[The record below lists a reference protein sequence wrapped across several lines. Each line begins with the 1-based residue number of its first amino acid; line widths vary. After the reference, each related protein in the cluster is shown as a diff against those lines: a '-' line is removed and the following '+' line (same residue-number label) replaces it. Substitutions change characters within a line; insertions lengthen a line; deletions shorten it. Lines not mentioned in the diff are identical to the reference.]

1 MYISKVVLRNYRN
14 FKNSKFEFK
23 KGINTII
30 GENGAGKTNL
40 FRAIRLLLDDYLPRH
55 SINLSQNDFNRSLL
69 DWKGHWI
76 IISIEFSELSNDEAI
91 QALFTH
97 GVGNA
102 PEERATYNLIF
113 RPKKPIR
120 LSLYE
125 LDDNDIIGMQQI
137 LNNLTINDYETI
149 FTGKSSANFNDN
161 NIYNNLVGDFEN
173 VVFPNPDEFDEFLYG
188 AKIPNQLSVS
198 NEISFTFIKALRDV
212 VSDFNSN
219 KMNPLLNLLKN
230 KSENISEDELN
241 DVIERIREL
250 NTEIENLSD
259 IKDVN
264 NDIHKTIKEAVGQT
278 YAPSSLNIKSSLS
291 EEPNKFLQSLQLL
304 VSEPNETYEGAIHE
318 LSLGGANLIFLT
330 LKLLEF
336 KYQRNEDT
344 FANFLLIEEP
354 EAHIHTHVQKTLF
367 ENLNYED
374 TQIIYSTH
382 STHISDVS
390 KISNMNIL
398 AKKINYVDVYQPSKD
413 LLPEEIN
420 KLERYLDAIRSNLL
434 FAKGVI
440 LVEGDA
446 EAIVIPN
453 LVKKVLGVSLDE
465 LGISLISVGSTGFK
479 NIAQIFHN
487 DRIKRKCA
495 IITDLDSEI
504 ADTTENPNDD
514 DDEKTYKKKMKGS
527 HDKGANRKQIL
538 DTYVNGNIWLKPF
551 YATHTFEV
559 DFILNGNVDE
569 VKKLAEKIYT
579 KRSIITTAKTDLS
592 SGNVSIYGK
601 RILTMAGNEGKGW
614 IALLLA
620 EIINVKTKIPDYIL
634 NAIKFVNSLNSE
646 EIQIKIIIHRIKEL
660 KKLDNDLNFS
670 ATNSIIEQY
679 LQNENHRTIQDIL
692 NSFNTVI
699 NDDQMNIIFER

>member
-1 MYISKVVLRNYRN
+1 MYISKVSLRNYRN
-14 FKNSKFEFK
+14 FKNSKFEFN

-40 FRAIRLLLDDYLPRH
+40 FMAIRLLLDNYLPRYA
-55 SINLSQNDFNRSLL
+55 INLTQSDFNRSLEQ
-69 DWKGHWI
+69 WKGHWI

-91 QALFTH
+91 QALFAH
-97 GVGNA
+97 GVGNI

-113 RPKKPIR
+113 RPRQSVR
-120 LSLYE
+120 LRLYE
-125 LDDNDIIGMQQI
+125 LEDNDITGMQQI

-149 FTGKSSANFNDN
+149 FTGKSTADFNDN
-161 NIYNNLVGDFEN
+161 DVYTNLVGNFEN
-173 VVFPNPDEFDEFLYG
+173 VNFPNPDEFDESIYG
-188 AKIPNQLSVS
+188 VKIPNQLSMV

-219 KMNPLLNLLKN
+219 KMNPLLNLLRN
-230 KSENISEDELN
+230 KSEEISADELN
-241 DVIERIREL
+241 DVIEKIREL

-264 NDIHKTIKEAVGQT
+264 TDIDKTIKEAVGQT
-278 YAPSSLNIKSSLS
+278 YAPSTLNIKSTLS

-398 AKKINYVDVYQPSKD
+398 AKKINFVDVYQPSKG
-413 LLPEEIN
+413 LLPEDVN

-434 FAKGVI
+434 FAKGII

-446 EAIVIPN
+446 EAIVIPS

-479 NIAQIFHN
+479 NIAQVFHN

-495 IITDLDSEI
+495 IITDLDSAI
-504 ADTTENPNDD
+504 ADTTENPDD
-514 DDEKTYKKKMKGS
+514 SEDEKAYKKKLKGS
-527 HDKGANRKQIL
+527 HDIGANRKQIL
-538 DTYVNGNIWLKPF
+538 DNYVNGNSWLKPF

-569 VKKLAEKIYT
+569 VEKLAEKIYT
-579 KRSIITTAKTDLS
+579 QEAKKTLAKEELS

-620 EIINVKTKIPDYIL
+620 EIINVKTKIPEYIF
-634 NAIKFVNSLNSE
+634 NAIKFVNLLNSK

-660 KKLDNDLNFS
+660 KKLDNSLDFS
-670 ATNSIIEQY
+670 TTNGIIQEY
-679 LQNENHRTIQDIL
+679 LQNENDRTIENIL
-692 NSFNTVI
+692 DSFNTVI
-699 NDDQMNIIFER
+699 DDDQINIIFER